1 MSKDLDFEFTVD
13 DFDRM
18 VLEAL
23 EDDEGVEKKPKTT
36 RPNFLEMLRTGGQ
49 LGKLNTENNERI

>member
-1 MSKDLDFEFTVD
+1 MNKDLDFEFTVD

-23 EDDEGVEKKPKTT
+23 EDDEDGGEKKAKPT
-36 RPNFLEMLRTGGQ
+36 RPNFLEMLRTGGE
-49 LGKLNTENNERI
+49 LGKLNAEKQE